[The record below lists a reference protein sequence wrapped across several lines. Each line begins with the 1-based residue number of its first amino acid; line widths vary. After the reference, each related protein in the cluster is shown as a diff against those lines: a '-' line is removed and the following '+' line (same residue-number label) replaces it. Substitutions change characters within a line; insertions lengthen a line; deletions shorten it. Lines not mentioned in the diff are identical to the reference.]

1 MNSIAA
7 NFLPS
12 NQRLPLNCPKI
23 SGLITIK
30 RAITVKA
37 KKNDKNN
44 DHGKSVDENMI
55 VLKMRIKKMKALES
69 IKNEASKP
77 SSDWLEW
84 ENKFFR
90 RYHENI
96 CDSMEFLQ
104 SYLMNTRPS
113 VAMGMLI
120 LVAMS
125 FSSSVVMVNALKMAK
140 ELLAG
145 CHVCIDIN
153 F

>member
-7 NFLPS
+7 NFSPS
-12 NQRLPLNCPKI
+12 NPRLPLKCNKR

-30 RAITVKA
+30 RAIKVKA
-37 KKNDKNN
+37 KQKDDNN
-44 DHGKSVDENMI
+44 DPGKSVDDNMI
-55 VLKMRIKKMKALES
+55 VLTMRIKKVKVLES
-69 IKNEASKP
+69 INNEAARP
-77 SSDWLEW
+77 SSDWLER
-84 ENKFFR
+84 ENKFFT

-104 SYLMNTRPS
+104 SCLMNTKPS

-125 FSSSVVMVNALKMAK
+125 FSSSVVMVNVLKMAK
-140 ELLAG
+140 GLLAG
-145 CHVCIDIN
+145 CHVCIDID